1 MNTPTAPRLET
12 ALRSILVPI
21 LKKDGFRGSG
31 RKYYKHSGQW
41 LQLLNVQ
48 GSRYGGSFAV
58 NLAIHYA
65 TAPDLVGNPPD
76 PAKMTEAHC
85 ELRRRLAEDRAD
97 MWWKHE
103 SSTESMFEA
112 VQSASAM
119 YEKVG
124 RKYFANAIETL
135 DSMTAEALSHGS
147 YDLQGFHPGVPRLG
161 LALARIR
168 KLQGRATESQMF
180 AAVAL
185 RNLEVAVSWKAEL
198 EALAANDA

>member
-1 MNTPTAPRLET
+1 
-12 ALRSILVPI
+12 VPI

-65 TAPDLVGNPPD
+65 TAPDLVGNVPD

-103 SSTESMFEA
+103 SNTESMLEA

-124 RKYFANAIETL
+124 RKCFAQAIETL
-135 DSMTAEALSHGS
+135 DSMTADALAHGS

-168 KLQGRATESQMF
+168 KLQGRAAESRTF

-185 RNLEVAVSWKAEL
+185 RNLEVVVHWKAEL